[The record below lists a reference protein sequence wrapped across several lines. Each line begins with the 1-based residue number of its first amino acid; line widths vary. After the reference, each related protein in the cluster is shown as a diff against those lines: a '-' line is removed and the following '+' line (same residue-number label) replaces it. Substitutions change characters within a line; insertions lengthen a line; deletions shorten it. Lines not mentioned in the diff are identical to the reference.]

1 MTETINEEL
10 FNHLVELAALEL
22 NPEQGQYLRRELN
35 NQLKAI
41 RELEQIPLDPSTPP
55 ALHGISF
62 TREDSQELRADEWR
76 AYPNPQ
82 EILSQAPDLEGGYI
96 IVPDIP
102 HKQLD

>member
-1 MTETINEEL
+1 MTDIIDNEL

-22 NPEQGQYLRRELN
+22 TAEEGEYLRRELN

-41 RELEQIPLDPSTPP
+41 HELAAIPLDNTIPP

-62 TREDSQELRADEWR
+62 TREISQGPRSDEWQP
-76 AYPNPQ
+76 YPNPE
-82 EILSQAPDLEGGYI
+82 EILSQAPEVEGGYI
-96 IVPDIP
+96 LVPDIP